1 MSEHGDDITT
11 LLGRVASGD
20 EGAFERLLPLVYD
33 ELHRLASSQLRRE
46 RADHTLQTTALV
58 NEAYMRLVDQTR
70 VQWESRGH
78 FLAIAARAM
87 RRILVDHAR
96 GKSRQKRAA
105 PGQRVALSDVDAI
118 APTLAAGAP
127 REDDG
132 LGVDLV
138 ALDTALER
146 LGAVDPRKLKVIEM
160 RFFTNMT
167 IEETA
172 QALGVA
178 PATVKRDWEFA
189 RLWLLREMAG
199 DNDGEAR

>member
-1 MSEHGDDITT
+1 MSQFDDDITT
-11 LLGRVASGD
+11 LLGRVAEGD
-20 EGAFERLLPLVYD
+20 HTAFERLLPLVYD

-58 NEAYMRLVDQTR
+58 NEAYMKLVDQTR

-105 PGQRVALSDVDAI
+105 PGQRVALTHVDV
-118 APTLAAGAP
+118 PMLTQAGAASW
-127 REDDG
+127 EIDG

-138 ALDTALER
+138 ALDQALER
-146 LGAVDPRKLKVIEM
+146 LGSVDHRKLQVIEM
-160 RFFTNMT
+160 RFFTGMT
-167 IEETA
+167 IDETA
-172 QALGVA
+172 EALGIA
-178 PATVKRDWEFA
+178 PTTVKRDWEFA

-199 DNDGEAR
+199 DNEAR